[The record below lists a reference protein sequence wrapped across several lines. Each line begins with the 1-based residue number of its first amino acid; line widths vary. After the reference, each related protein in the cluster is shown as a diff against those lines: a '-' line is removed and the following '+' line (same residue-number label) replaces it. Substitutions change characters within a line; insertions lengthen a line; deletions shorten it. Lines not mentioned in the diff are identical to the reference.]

1 MLPLVH
7 ERPVSQYLDC
17 LAILLALLAITR
29 YLRDERDI
37 RLEGTGGTSPT
48 FRQRPSSMDLSG
60 LESRWTKERRPSPAF
75 DL

>member
-29 YLRDERDI
+29 YLRE
-37 RLEGTGGTSPT
+37 TGGTFPT

-60 LESRWTKERRPSPAF
+60 LESRRTKERRPSPAF